1 MDRHQKESNSTLD
14 CRVSVIWRDL
24 HKCIVVGCVLIFITS
39 TFNWGICHYTQI
51 SERLHVSSTFRV
63 FVFVYLHLFIL
74 CVCSSTIFFTSEYLT
89 ICGLFVWHKFLS
101 GGCVITVSMTC
112 VYFVWL
118 WLCNVWGMFLNE
130 SILSMVL
137 IWRRLILSAKLKFVQ
152 SVIVGTMVQ
161 SCKRVTF
168 LKLTFFFFFY
178 KILQTIQV
186 STYFFLVLWVL
197 AKYFAFETG
206 YYRWFNLT
214 PRRSTS

>member
-74 CVCSSTIFFTSEYLT
+74 CVCSSTIFFTSEHLT

-168 LKLTFFFFFY
+168 LKLTFFSSSIKYY
-178 KILQTIQV
+178 KRFKFQHT
-186 STYFFLVLWVL
+186 SF
-197 AKYFAFETG
+197 
-206 YYRWFNLT
+206 WFCE
-214 PRRSTS
+214 S